1 MEVLSNPR
9 FTAMVV
15 CLAVSV
21 FSITLNGHLRK
32 NLGDALFG
40 FLGLLWLA
48 VSVAVFL
55 VFGWKIGLLCL
66 VGSYFLGVILSPL
79 SGLIAG
85 LLRGD
90 PTRANRGG

>member
-9 FTAMVV
+9 FTAMIL

-32 NLGDALFG
+32 NLGEALFG

-48 VSVAVFL
+48 VSIAVFL

-66 VGSYFLGVILSPL
+66 AGSYFLGMVMSPL

-85 LLRGD
+85 LLRGG
-90 PTRANRGG
+90 PTRADKG